1 MSKKLATLLVLGGAL
16 VVGGAVFFFS
26 RSSSPDWTKPET
38 VAALP
43 QEKLMAALKEA
54 PDAQS
59 KRRIVQRLGA
69 GPDGLAR
76 LKAVWG
82 EHPDEDVRDE
92 VIVVTER
99 LGTPDAARWLAELA
113 GQDEALG
120 GRAGAALGRLQGPGS
135 APVLAEVAA
144 SDAPTL
150 PRANAVLAL
159 GASGSKEHAGLLA
172 ALVADTSQPL
182 RVRQEAALALG
193 QVGGAEQVP
202 ALASVLEELVAQRTP
217 DAEQLRISLIQGLGG
232 IRAPEAKAALE
243 KHARRELSP
252 AERAF
257 LTQALGE

>member
-1 MSKKLATLLVLGGAL
+1 MSKLTALLVLGAAL
-16 VVGGAVFFFS
+16 LLGGAVFLFS
-26 RSSSPDWTKPET
+26 RSSAPDWTKPET

-43 QEKLMAALKEA
+43 QDRLRAALKDA

-76 LKAVWG
+76 LKDVWA
-82 EHPDEDVRDE
+82 EHADEDVRDE

-99 LGTPDAARWLAELA
+99 LGTPEAARWLAELA

-120 GRAGAALGRLQGPGS
+120 GRAGAALGRLQGKDT

-144 SDAPTL
+144 SHAPTL
-150 PRANAVLAL
+150 PRANAVQAL

-172 ALVADTSQPL
+172 ALVADGTQPL

-193 QVGGAEQVP
+193 NVGGSEQV
-202 ALASVLEELVAQRTP
+202 ATLASVLEELAAQRTP

-232 IRAPEAKAALE
+232 IHAPEARAALE
-243 KHARRELSP
+243 KHAARELSP
-252 AERAF
+252 SERAF
-257 LTQALGE
+257 LSQALGE